1 MIGHNFLAGQVGYMF
16 GCLVNCMGTSYFAPF
31 HLLIGFALGPEAG
44 AYFNWLGF
52 NDLAFSTADLV
63 VRRLRLL
70 WLCPAV
76 DRRSDGFALEYL
88 GIVWHWAG

>member
-1 MIGHNFLAGQVGYMF
+1 
-16 GCLVNCMGTSYFAPF
+16 MGAWCFILCSISS
-31 HLLIGFALGPEAG
+31 LISFALGPEAG

-70 WLCPAV
+70 WLCCAV

>member
-1 MIGHNFLAGQVGYMF
+1 MPWTGQAGQEHVG
-16 GCLVNCMGTSYFAPF
+16 NCRVAINGQKQ
-31 HLLIGFALGPEAG
+31 GPEAG
-44 AYFNWLGF
+44 AYFNLLGF
-52 NDLAFSTADLV
+52 NDLVFSTSDLV

-76 DRRSDGFALEYL
+76 DRRSGGFAVEYL

>member
-16 GCLVNCMGTSYFAPF
+16 GCLVLGTLVLCSISS
-31 HLLIGFALGPEAG
+31 LISFALGPEAG

-52 NDLAFSTADLV
+52 NDLAFSTSDLV

-76 DRRSDGFALEYL
+76 DRRSGGFALEYL